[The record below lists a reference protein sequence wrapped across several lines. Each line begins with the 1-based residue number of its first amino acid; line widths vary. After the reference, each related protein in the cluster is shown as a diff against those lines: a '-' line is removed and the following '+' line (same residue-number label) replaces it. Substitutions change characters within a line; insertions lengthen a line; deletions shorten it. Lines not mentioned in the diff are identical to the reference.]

1 MNSERRIDDAIDRA
15 VREIMSV
22 EPRTGLRGR
31 VLAELE
37 SRGAERFSLPRLAG
51 AAAVLAVGIFLMLFI
66 WSRDSPHPVR
76 PATLARNGPAEA
88 AAPLEAPAPVS
99 AASPASQTDRTGTPA
114 PSAPRS
120 SAPPRRPQFPAPGAV
135 TAANLAAR
143 SMPDA
148 AFPDSTAPFAPAV
161 AGAPDIV
168 IPMIQIQPL
177 VIDTIVIDPIR
188 PPR

>member
-1 MNSERRIDDAIDRA
+1 MNSQRDIDDAIDRA
-15 VREIMSV
+15 VRDLMSV

-31 VLAELE
+31 VLADLE
-37 SRGAERFSLPRLAG
+37 SRGTEWFSLPRLAG
-51 AAAVLAVGIFLMLFI
+51 AAAVVAVGISLGLFI
-66 WSRDSPHPVR
+66 WSLTTQDPVR
-76 PATLARNGPAEA
+76 PATLTGNEPAEA
-88 AAPLEAPAPVS
+88 AAPRGAPASVP
-99 AASPASQTDRTGTPA
+99 AASPASQADRTRKPA
-114 PSAPRS
+114 PSARRS

-135 TAANLAAR
+135 TAANLGAQ

-148 AFPDSTAPFAPAV
+148 ALPEGTARSAPAV

-177 VIDTIVIDPIR
+177 VIDTIVIDPIG